1 MKKLT
6 IKSIS
11 VLAFIAMLSNCTTIK
26 DIEYTV
32 KENPLQMHADEVTL
46 EVSGKFVEKGLTK
59 LLQRLLH
66 YLFVMMALK
75 LPLLQN
81 SFKDRKLPVTVR

>member
-46 EVSGKFVEKGLTK
+46 EV
-59 LLQRLLH
+59 
-66 YLFVMMALK
+66 MMVLK